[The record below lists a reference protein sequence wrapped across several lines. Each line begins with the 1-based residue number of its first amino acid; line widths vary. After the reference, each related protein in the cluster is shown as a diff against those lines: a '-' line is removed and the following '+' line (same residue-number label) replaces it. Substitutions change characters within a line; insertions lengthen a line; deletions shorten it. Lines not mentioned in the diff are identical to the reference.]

1 MISYKYPAAFKEETA
16 AELWNTFFFFIPV
29 VAVTLASIPRQFAKM
44 GQGSIGWLLLDE
56 AGQATPAAA
65 CGAIWRAQRCIIIGD
80 TLQIQPVVTLPTT
93 LGQLLQQTYRIKD
106 DCWAPPDHSVQS
118 LADRVTHW
126 GTSIQLGDGKATW
139 TGIPLRAHRRCSE
152 PMFSLANTI
161 AYNGQMVKAMADMP
175 VDVLTGDS
183 GWIDVATG
191 TVYEGHAIVE
201 ELQVLA
207 DVLVQLAPWSGTVF
221 VISPFRSIAEICKK
235 EHYDHG
241 RVECGTIHTF
251 QGKEADIVILVLG
264 THPGDEIA
272 RNWVASSPNMLNV
285 AITRARKKL
294 YVIGNR
300 RAWMRHAHFDLLA
313 RALPVKEHFS
323 GRLF

>member
-1 MISYKYPAAFKEETA
+1 MISYKYPAAFNEEIA
-16 AELWNTFFFFIPV
+16 AGLWNTLFFFIPV
-29 VAVTLASIPRQFAKM
+29 VAVTLASFQRQFAKM

-80 TLQIQPVVTLPTT
+80 TLQIQPVVTLPVT
-93 LGQLLQQTYRIKD
+93 LGRLLQQKYLIKD

-118 LADRVTHW
+118 LADRVTPW
-126 GTSIQLGDGKATW
+126 GTYIQPGDGKATW
-139 TGIPLRAHRRCSE
+139 TGIPLRAHRRCGE
-152 PMFSLANTI
+152 PMFSLSNAM
-161 AYNGQMVKAMADMP
+161 AYNGQMVKVLADAP

-183 GWIDVATG
+183 GWIDVGTG
-191 TVYEGHAIVE
+191 TVHEGHSIAE

-207 DVLVQLAPWSGTVF
+207 DLLAKLTLYSGTVF
-221 VISPFRSIAEICKK
+221 VISPFRSVAEICKR
-235 EHYDHG
+235 EHNDHG

-264 THPGDEIA
+264 THRGDEAA

-285 AITRARKKL
+285 AITRAQKRL

-300 RAWMRHAHFDLLA
+300 KVWERHAYFDYLA
-313 RALPVKEHFS
+313 RQLPVKEHFS